1 MADAGGD
8 PPDPHRAGRLVPG
21 TIVVVLSAQETR
33 VAESL
38 LADAWGPGVEVLI
51 AEKIWGRSHVLRLSL
66 ADGRSV
72 VLKRGRDPDSGEPRP
87 GLPAEVAALSFLN
100 GMETPVAPRLLGA
113 TGLAGTQL
121 GDADLLIM
129 EDLGPASSLADSLL
143 ARDPGRA
150 AADLV
155 AYARSL
161 GAMHAWSSGRG
172 AEFAALAARASLGS
186 LAGGGVPEPDWIQ
199 ATARGKEPFLR
210 VAAGLGLPVDGVAA
224 EIDTLA
230 ELMRGP
236 GDAYTG
242 LVHGDACPDNT
253 QIANGVGRLFDFEF
267 SGWGPVALDAAY
279 LLAPFPSC
287 WCFASLPAAVADP
300 ALQAYRDQVTRAGV
314 TLGPDWEVAL
324 TAALGS
330 WIVARGP
337 IVAEALAEDEDWGT
351 TTVRPRALTWLR
363 SFADAAARSG
373 ALPRLRALAEA
384 LHAGLAARWPET
396 AVPDYPALARPG
408 APLAQPPEDWES
420 AS

>member
-1 MADAGGD
+1 M
-8 PPDPHRAGRLVPG
+8 
-21 TIVVVLSAQETR
+21 VVLSAQEIR

-38 LADAWGPGVEVLI
+38 LADVWGPGVEVLI
-51 AEKIWGRSHVLRLSL
+51 AEKIWGRSHVLRLTL

-72 VLKRGRDPDSGEPRP
+72 VLKRGRDADSGEPLP
-87 GLPAEVAALSFLN
+87 GFPAEVAALSFLN

-113 TGLAGTQL
+113 TVLAGTPAGTPA

-129 EDLGPASSLADSLL
+129 EDLGPATSLAHSLL

-161 GAMHAWSSGRG
+161 GVMHAWSAGRG
-172 AEFAALAARASLGS
+172 AEFAALASRASGTS
-186 LAGGGVPEPDWIQ
+186 GAWLAEGGVPEPDWIQ
-199 ATARGKEPFLR
+199 AIVRGKEPFLR
-210 VAAGLGLPVDGVAA
+210 LAAGLGLPVDGVAA
-224 EIDTLA
+224 EIDSLA

-287 WCFASLPAAVADP
+287 WCFAALPAAVADP
-300 ALQAYRDQVTRAGV
+300 ALQAYRDQVTSAGV
-314 TLGPDWEVAL
+314 TLGADWDVAL

-337 IVAEALAEDEDWGT
+337 AVSQALEKDEDWGT
-351 TTVRPRALTWLR
+351 TTVQPRALTWLR

-384 LHAGLAARWPET
+384 MHAGLAARWPET

-408 APLAQPPEDWES
+408 APLAQPPEGWES
-420 AS
+420 GR

>member
-1 MADAGGD
+1 
-8 PPDPHRAGRLVPG
+8 VC
-21 TIVVVLSAQETR
+21 S
-33 VAESL
+33 
-38 LADAWGPGVEVLI
+38 
-51 AEKIWGRSHVLRLSL
+51 AEKIWGRSHVLRVRL

-72 VLKRGRDPDSGEPRP
+72 VLKRGRDADTGEPRP

-113 TGLAGTQL
+113 TGLAGTHH

-129 EDLGPASSLADSLL
+129 EDLGPPSSLAHSLL

-161 GAMHAWSSGRG
+161 GVMHAWSSGRG
-172 AEFAALAARASLGS
+172 AEFAALAARASRAS
-186 LAGGGVPEPDWIQ
+186 LGGGSVPEPRWIP
-199 ATARGKEPFLR
+199 AIARGKEEFLR
-210 VAAGLGLPVDGVAA
+210 VATGLGLPVDGVAA
-224 EIDTLA
+224 EIDSLP

-253 QIANGVGRLFDFEF
+253 QITNGVGRLFDFEF

-300 ALQAYRDQVTRAGV
+300 ALQTYRDQVTSAGV
-314 TLGPDWEVAL
+314 TLGADWEVAL

-330 WIVARGP
+330 WVVATGP
-337 IVAEALAEDEDWGT
+337 GAGRVLEEDEDWDT
-351 TTVRPRALTWLR
+351 TTVRPRVLTWLR
-363 SFADAAARSG
+363 SFTDAAARSG
-373 ALPRLRALAEA
+373 ALPRLGPLAEA
-384 LHAGLAARWPET
+384 MHARLAARWPEA

-408 APLAQPPEDWES
+408 APLARLPEGWES
-420 AS
+420 GS